1 MERHISEIT
10 VEIIMDYENH
20 VKKQKNIEPVPYIA
34 YESAIA
40 RLERI
45 NKRVWAINIILN
57 LALLFSNL
65 AWLIWG

>member
-1 MERHISEIT
+1 M
-10 VEIIMDYENH
+10 EIIMDYENH
-20 VKKQKNIEPVPYIA
+20 AKKQKNIEPVPYIA

>member
-20 VKKQKNIEPVPYIA
+20 AKKQKNIEPVPYIA

-57 LALLFSNL
+57 LALILSNL

>member
-1 MERHISEIT
+1 
-10 VEIIMDYENH
+10 MDYENH
-20 VKKQKNIEPVPYIA
+20 ATKQKNIEPVPYIA

-45 NKRVWAINIILN
+45 NKRVWTINIILN
-57 LALLFSNL
+57 LAFMLSNL

>member
-1 MERHISEIT
+1 
-10 VEIIMDYENH
+10 MDYENH
-20 VKKQKNIEPVPYIA
+20 AKEQKNIEPVPYIA

-57 LALLFSNL
+57 LALILSNL

>member
-1 MERHISEIT
+1 M
-10 VEIIMDYENH
+10 EIIMDYENH
-20 VKKQKNIEPVPYIA
+20 AKKQENIEPVPYIA

-45 NKRVWAINIILN
+45 NKRVWTINIILN
-57 LALLFSNL
+57 LAFMLSNL

>member
-1 MERHISEIT
+1 M
-10 VEIIMDYENH
+10 EIIMDYENH
-20 VKKQKNIEPVPYIA
+20 AKKQKNIEPVPYIA

-45 NKRVWAINIILN
+45 NKRVWTINIILN
-57 LALLFSNL
+57 LALMLSNL

>member
-1 MERHISEIT
+1 
-10 VEIIMDYENH
+10 MDYENH
-20 VKKQKNIEPVPYIA
+20 ATKQKNIEPVPYIA

-45 NKRVWAINIILN
+45 NKRVWTINIILN
-57 LALLFSNL
+57 LALMLSNL